1 MKHKLLFKNYLKT
14 FFLLAFFAV
23 GNLTFGQTPNGTL
36 DFGSPTSG
44 VTATTANTGFGGVRV
59 GTGGGGFNIQNP
71 GQSIGVDG
79 ELRGIAPTSGS
90 VNSVGVTSAEF
101 GSASA
106 TFTVSFDLY
115 LSGGTSG
122 TWNFFAGNG
131 TSFGS
136 AQSGSFTGAQSFT
149 GLRWVFGGS
158 NSISTDNRAAG
169 TWTNISGTPFSQNTA
184 YSVRIIGN
192 NSSST
197 ENYSGGS
204 VAAYTYD
211 LWVNDILVGDDLG
224 KAQLS
229 NATSINAFRFF
240 GESSVSNV
248 AQIALDNVQWY
259 NSCFKPSTPNATWDG
274 TTWSNTTGPDAT
286 TQATIAGI
294 YSTATNGTFTAKNV
308 VIQSG
313 SLTVN
318 SGTTLTIQDGIENQL
333 TEAAFVI
340 ENNANLIQTNI
351 LATNTGN
358 ANVKSNSAPMVRLDY
373 TAWSSPVTA
382 QKAKAFSPETLDARF
397 YTYNPISNV
406 YAVVTNPATTNLETG
421 VGYLIRAADNSS
433 PTVASAYN
441 GQFIGVPVNG
451 TKTTPVSIGFNLVGN
466 PYASKLDAQ
475 TFLSNANTTA
485 LGITTLHFWSNT
497 AAAVG
502 GVYQTNNYASFNA
515 MGGSASASNSEI
527 PNGIIA
533 VGQGF
538 FVNPTSAG
546 NVTFNNNMRTTAA
559 STQFFKTNTTANVPT
574 DKHRFWLNLFTPTTA
589 NNQILI
595 GYTTDA
601 SNDFDAKYD
610 APLFGNTASVIY
622 SKVADKK
629 LVIQGRS
636 SFATTDAIPLGIQTT
651 EAGQF
656 TIALADFDGLFLNQD
671 IFLKDNVLNTIQNL
685 KNGSYTFNAA
695 QGEFPSRFEI
705 VFDSSL
711 LSTNSIVFNDASVIV
726 IKNNNGISIETGN
739 NTMAKVAVYD
749 IRGRLLVT
757 KTNINANTAI
767 LNNVATSNQVLIVRI
782 TNTNNQTV
790 TKKIV
795 N

>member
-1 MKHKLLFKNYLKT
+1 MKNITLLNSLFKTIFVLLCSFASKAQISITSLPQTYTQDFNSLSNTTST
-14 FFLLAFFAV
+14 FANNSTLPGWYITSLALNV
-23 GNLTFGQTPNGTL
+23 TT
-36 DFGSPTSG
+36 GSSNINNCY
-44 VTATTANTGFGGVRV
+44 NTGVSNDTDRSIGALSTTTTHIFGVRIKNNSTAPITSLAISYV
-59 GTGGGGFNIQNP
+59 GEQWRRNAANQTLVFDYQ
-71 GQSIGVDG
+71 
-79 ELRGIAPTSGS
+79 IAPT
-90 VNSVGVTSAEF
+90 VTSLTAGVWTNVSALDF
-101 GSASA
+101 LSPNIGTASA
-106 TFTVSFDLY
+106 LDGNDLVNRTNKF
-115 LSGGTSG
+115 STIAVNIPINSEIM
-122 TWNFFAGNG
+122 
-131 TSFGS
+131 
-136 AQSGSFTGAQSFT
+136 
-149 GLRWVFGGS
+149 LRWVKTGTNSHMLSADDFLLTAS
-158 NSISTDNRAAG
+158 TSIS
-169 TWTNISGTPFSQNTA
+169 
-184 YSVRIIGN
+184 
-192 NSSST
+192 
-197 ENYSGGS
+197 
-204 VAAYTYD
+204 
-211 LWVNDILVGDDLG
+211 
-224 KAQLS
+224 
-229 NATSINAFRFF
+229 
-240 GESSVSNV
+240 
-248 AQIALDNVQWY
+248 
-259 NSCFKPSTPNATWDG
+259 WDG
-274 TTWSNTTGPDAT
+274 TAWSNTTGPDAT

-294 YSTATNGTFTAKNV
+294 YSTSTNGTFTAKNV

-333 TEAAFVI
+333 TEASFVI

-358 ANVKSNSAPMVRLDY
+358 VNVKSNSAPMVRLDY

-382 QKAKAFSPETLDARF
+382 QKAKAFSPQTLDARF
-397 YTYNPISNV
+397 YTYNPISNA
-406 YAVVTNPATTNLETG
+406 YAVVSNPTTTNLETG

-433 PTVASAYN
+433 PTVSSAYN
-441 GQFIGVPVNG
+441 GQFIGIPVNG

-546 NVTFNNNMRTTAA
+546 NVTFNNNMRTTAT
-559 STQFFKTNTTANVPT
+559 STQFFKTNATANVPT
-574 DKHRFWLNLFTPTTA
+574 DKHRFWLNLSTPTTA

-636 SFATTDAIPLGIQTT
+636 SFAITDAIPLGIQTT

-695 QGEFPSRFEI
+695 QGEFSSRFEI

-711 LSTNSIVFNDASVIV
+711 LSTNSNVFNDASVIV

-739 NTMAKVAVYD
+739 NSMANVAVYD
-749 IRGRLLVT
+749 IRGSLLLN

-782 TNTNNQTV
+782 TNTDNQTV

>member
-23 GNLTFGQTPNGTL
+23 GNFTFGQATL
-36 DFGSPTSG
+36 PHYDGLNYTAPGNLQTQTGWTVLNSGDNLAITSG
-44 VTATTANTGFGGVRV
+44 NLNYTGLS
-59 GTGGGGFNIQNP
+59 T
-71 GQSIGVDG
+71 SIGNKVTFDG
-79 ELRGIAPTSGS
+79 AGIDTAKL
-90 VNSVGVTSAEF
+90 
-101 GSASA
+101 
-106 TFTVSFDLY
+106 FTQQ
-115 LSGGTSG
+115 TSG
-122 TWNFFAGNG
+122 TVYYSFLMNVTSLGSLNTTTGGYFTSLNEGTGTNFGATVWTRSDGSGYNIGINPRTTAGN
-131 TSFGS
+131 TVWS
-136 AQSGSFTGAQSFT
+136 
-149 GLRWVFGGS
+149 
-158 NSISTDNRAAG
+158 
-169 TWTNISGTPFSQNTA
+169 SGT
-184 YSVRIIGN
+184 
-192 NSSST
+192 
-197 ENYSGGS
+197 
-204 VAAYTYD
+204 
-211 LWVNDILVGDDLG
+211 
-224 KAQLS
+224 
-229 NATSINAFRFF
+229 TSINQTILVVI
-240 GESSVSNV
+240 SY
-248 AQIALDNVQWY
+248 QIISGLANDIVKLWINPNLGGTEPLATLTTV
-259 NSCFKPSTPNATWDG
+259 NSGTDLVNLNRILIRQDSATATPFIEMDELRIG
-274 TTWSNTTGPDAT
+274 TTWADVTPFDGVIWNGTAWSNGTGPDIT
-286 TQATIAGI
+286 TQAGI
-294 YSTATNGTFTAKNV
+294 SGVYSTATNGTFNAKNV

-382 QKAKAFSPETLDARF
+382 QKAKAFSPQTLDARF

-497 AAAVG
+497 AVAVG

-574 DKHRFWLNLFTPTTA
+574 DKHRFWLNLSTPTTA

-656 TIALADFDGLFLNQD
+656 IIALADFDGLFLNQD

-695 QGEFPSRFEI
+695 QGEFSSRFEI

-711 LSTNSIVFNDASVIV
+711 LSTNSNVFNDASVIV

-739 NTMAKVAVYD
+739 NTMANVAVYD